1 MLNRGVRI
9 RGEGKVVEG
18 LRVSGT
24 DEVEAESRG
33 WEKWYATGV
42 AAVAVSEFGVKQR
55 LLGEFGRMVAGKRSD
70 ELSITEDI
78 GVATRS
84 SEYHHR
90 QSLSST
96 RMIW

>member
-9 RGEGKVVEG
+9 RGEGEVVEG

-42 AAVAVSEFGVKQR
+42 AAVAVS
-55 LLGEFGRMVAGKRSD
+55 EFGRMVAGKRSD